1 MNILKPAFL
10 LLISALTQNALY
22 SMNPAQRPSTGKG
35 LELCISGLLS
45 NPGEDTPEAMFN
57 IIQTHGLDVALMNDY
72 TRISACT
79 HYIKHAFGY
88 QNIAQISQQPGLTQ
102 CITDALRYTYEFL
115 DDDTIRHH
123 AHNITRQLR
132 QTTPKMHTKRTRS
145 HEENTCS
152 ESEESMTKKQRTQPE
167 EVATTTHANTSVVPL
182 WEHPHLINHIATF
195 LPLKD
200 RFHLACT
207 SKATNSSL
215 KEPNTL
221 EHLRTFMREIA
232 NPIDYILHKAQ
243 GNPNVSIDGITYN
256 TQEVLDFLYANIAEV
271 LINNVYDPILYVL
284 DQAQGSST
292 VEIYGKHF
300 NTNQLIQ
307 DLYKHGADINRVCDR
322 TDDDEETYSADIG
335 NYSPSDDIYIPR
347 HLEKIAIPSDI
358 YDTLTVEQK
367 LDSAQWHI
375 LRYALPF
382 NRDIFEHPEN
392 STEAM
397 NAFYNTLIGACEKLK
412 NEYPDDGI
420 VIIIDGNAI
429 LTQEIIQKLSKFN
442 IVSLLMPHSVNF
454 LDGIKHIEQ
463 LKHVRELFI
472 CIPLNSLTTDDVK
485 ALCNLRQLR
494 SLTIRHDYFHSNDV
508 CITIP
513 PEIKNLKK
521 LRFLDLRNLWI
532 QTLPQEIEQ
541 LEQLRLLA
549 LTEAHPLNTLTE
561 ALSSLKNLLTL
572 KIGWAKTDENI
583 AIAKSLVH
591 SLKKLKNLYT
601 YSSREIT
608 DLGDEIKH
616 LSIGLLGIHSGYG
629 SGPNDIPDTICLL
642 PALKTLCVFIDDN
655 YCLYTFSLLQY
666 CTYNRIKF
674 WIDHCN
680 IGTGPD
686 DREYNDQW
694 LEILGLRE
702 RLVSD
707 KALAIIPPA
716 IREFANS
723 RYQNALDTLT
733 QPKEKPLHFRNEI
746 LPLYWYRTELKS
758 ILDTA
763 AEQNTQALEHITR
776 LKDLLSGNKETHTQ
790 ILLNDLHDLSQPEQ
804 THIMAKTLLELLDTT
819 TISEGQLWIAHQG
832 WLPFLEQYI
841 KDIQEKATLLD
852 FDRLLLQLMP

>member
-232 NPIDYILHKAQ
+232 NPIDYILHKAH
-243 GNPNVSIDGITYN
+243 GNPNVSIDGIIYN
-256 TQEVLDFLYANIAEV
+256 TQEVLAFLYANIAEV
-271 LINNVYDPILYVL
+271 LINNVYDPIIYVL
-284 DQAQGSST
+284 EKAQGSST

-608 DLGDEIKH
+608 DLGDEIKY
-616 LSIGLLGIHSGYG
+616 LSTLGLLGIYDT
-629 SGPNDIPDTICLL
+629 NVKAVIPDTICLL
-642 PALKTLCVFIDDN
+642 PALKELCVFIQQN
-655 YCLYTFSLLQY
+655 FCSCTFSLLQY
-666 CTYNRIKF
+666 CADNHVRF
-674 WIDHCN
+674 WLDGNDIVMK
-680 IGTGPD
+680 TD
-686 DREYNDQW
+686 DELLDI
-694 LEILGLRE
+694 LELRR
-702 RLVSD
+702 RLESD
-707 KALAIIPPA
+707 KSLDIIPPV
-716 IREFANS
+716 IQYMANS
-723 RYQNALDTLT
+723 KYKNALYTLT
-733 QPKEKPLHFRNEI
+733 QPKEKPLSIIKKI
-746 LPLYWYRTELKS
+746 LPLFRYRTELRN
-758 ILDTA
+758 ILDA
-763 AEQNTQALEHITR
+763 VAEQNTQALKRII
-776 LKDLLSGNKETHTQ
+776 DLRNFLNKNKEVYTQ
-790 ILLNDLHDLSQPEQ
+790 ILLYDLHDSSLPEQ
-804 THIMAKTLLELLDTT
+804 IHTMAKTLLGLLDTT
-819 TISEGQLWIAHQG
+819 TRTEGQLGIAHEG
-832 WLPFLEQYI
+832 WLPLLEQYI
-841 KDIQEKATLLD
+841 KDIQEKEAFANSVLL
-852 FDRLLLQLMP
+852 

>member
-1 MNILKPAFL
+1 MNFLKPAFL
-10 LLISALTQNALY
+10 VLISALTQNALY
-22 SMNPAQRPSTGKG
+22 SMNPAQRPSTEKG

-45 NPGEDTPEAMFN
+45 NPGEDTQEA
-57 IIQTHGLDVALMNDY
+57 Q
-72 TRISACT
+72 
-79 HYIKHAFGY
+79 
-88 QNIAQISQQPGLTQ
+88 
-102 CITDALRYTYEFL
+102 
-115 DDDTIRHH
+115 
-123 AHNITRQLR
+123 QLR
-132 QTTPKMHTKRTRS
+132 QTTTMHTKRARS
-145 HEENTCS
+145 QEENPCS

-167 EVATTTHANTSVVPL
+167 EVATTTHANTSVVPFLWEHPHFL
-182 WEHPHLINHIATF
+182 WEHPHLINYIATF
-195 LPLKD
+195 LPLQD
-200 RFHLACT
+200 RFHLACV

-215 KEPNTL
+215 KEPNRL

-232 NPIDYILHKAQ
+232 NPIDYILHKAH
-243 GNPNVSIDGITYN
+243 GNPNVSIDGIIYN
-256 TQEVLDFLYANIAEV
+256 TQEVLAFLYANIAEV
-271 LINNVYDPILYVL
+271 LINNVYDPIIYVL
-284 DQAQGSST
+284 EKAQGSST

-300 NTNQLIQ
+300 NTNQLIK

-322 TDDDEETYSADIG
+322 TDDEEETYSADIG

-358 YDTLTVEQK
+358 YDTLTFEQK

-375 LRYALPF
+375 LRYNLPF

-412 NEYPDDGI
+412 NEHPDDGI

-442 IVSLLMPHSVNF
+442 IVSLLMPHAINF

-463 LKHVRELFI
+463 LKHLRELFI

-494 SLTIRHDYFHSNDV
+494 SLTIRHEIDYSNDV

-521 LRFLDLRNLWI
+521 LRFLDLRELWI
-532 QTLPQEIEQ
+532 QTLPQEIGQ

-549 LTEAHPLNTLTE
+549 LTEAYPLNTLTE

-601 YSSREIT
+601 YSCREIT

-616 LSIGLLGIHSGYG
+616 LSIGLLGIHHGYG
-629 SGPNDIPDTICLL
+629 SGPNDKTVIPDTICLL
-642 PALKTLCVFIDDN
+642 PALKILCVFSDRN
-655 YCLYTFSLLQY
+655 FSLCTFSLLKY
-666 CTYNRIKF
+666 CAYNRVKF
-674 WIDHCN
+674 WIDGGDL
-680 IGTGPD
+680 ISSPY
-686 DREYNDQW
+686 EEW

-707 KALAIIPPA
+707 KALAIIPPV

-723 RYQNALDTLT
+723 RYQNALETLT
-733 QPKEKPLHFRNEI
+733 QPKEKLLHFRNEI

-763 AEQNTQALEHITR
+763 AEQNTQALERITR
-776 LKDLLSGNKETHTQ
+776 LKDLLNGNKETHTQ
-790 ILLNDLHDLSQPEQ
+790 ILLNDLHDFSQPEQ

-852 FDRLLLQLMP
+852 FDRLLLQVMP